1 MSRADPV
8 RECKEE
14 SPDSGRC
21 RPPNRNDPT
30 SRPAG
35 ATPPERA
42 AILRIGSS
50 LDLDTVLA
58 QVVESARAL
67 TGARYGVIAVADPS
81 GAPRE
86 FTLSGFTGDERRA
99 LLEWP
104 DRHALFA
111 HLRSL
116 AGPLRVPDLI
126 AHIHALGF
134 SAFPVSAGA
143 FQATPMRHGETYVGG
158 FFLGGREGGF
168 TEADEETLD
177 SLRRRHLYS

>member
-1 MSRADPV
+1 M
-8 RECKEE
+8 
-14 SPDSGRC
+14 
-21 RPPNRNDPT
+21 
-30 SRPAG
+30 
-35 ATPPERA
+35 
-42 AILRIGSS
+42 
-50 LDLDTVLA
+50 LA

-67 TGARYGVIAVADPS
+67 TGARYGVIAAADAS

-86 FTLSGFTGDERRA
+86 FTVSGFSGDERRA

-116 AGPLRVPDLI
+116 AGPLRVPDLA
-126 AHIHALGF
+126 AHIRALGF

-143 FQATPMRHGETYVGG
+143 FQATPMRHGEDYVGG